1 MNPTERADVLV
12 TARLLRAAGRVDWL
26 GTGLTIVA
34 GAALL
39 FEAGNVAA
47 AASALALGLVAK
59 VYFVRVS
66 LDARLLED
74 VASGKLETE
83 GLDAALAAL
92 GRKPKTDGVRSWP
105 DRCRGAR
112 RLVVIASVLTIA
124 EGAALALAWLPV

>member
-1 MNPTERADVLV
+1 MNDADRAEILV

-34 GAALL
+34 AAALFFGAASR
-39 FEAGNVAA
+39 FWTMT
-47 AASALALGLVAK
+47 ALVIGVVAK

-74 VASGKLETE
+74 VASGRLETE
-83 GLDAALAAL
+83 GLDSALVAL
-92 GRKPKTDGVRSWP
+92 GRKASQNVRSWP

-112 RLVVIASVLTIA
+112 RLVVSASSLTVA
-124 EGAALALAWLPV
+124 EAVALAMAVV